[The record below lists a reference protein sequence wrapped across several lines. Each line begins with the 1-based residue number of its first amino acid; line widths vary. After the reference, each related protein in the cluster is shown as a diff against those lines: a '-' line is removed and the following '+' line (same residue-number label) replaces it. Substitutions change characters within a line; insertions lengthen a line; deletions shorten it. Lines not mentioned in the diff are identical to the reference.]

1 MAEDTEKPGADG
13 VGNIMVRLGV
23 RNGKRG
29 GSICSFFI
37 NFLTFP
43 RAIQYITV

>member
-1 MAEDTEKPGADG
+1 MTEDAKKLGADG

-29 GSICSFFI
+29 GS
-37 NFLTFP
+37 NGL
-43 RAIQYITV
+43 RGGGEN